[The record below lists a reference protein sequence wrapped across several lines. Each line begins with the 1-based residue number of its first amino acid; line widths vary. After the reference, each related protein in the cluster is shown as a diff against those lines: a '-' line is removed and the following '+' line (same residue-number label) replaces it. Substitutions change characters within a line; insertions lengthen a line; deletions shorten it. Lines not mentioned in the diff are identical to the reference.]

1 MAAAGGHEDK
11 KYEFRVRPSGMS
23 IEFKTPEGTTAGI
36 TIITTFTRVEEDAYK
51 ITFHELLHV
60 RGEPVRHDL
69 LYRHT
74 HQANPGYS
82 GRIYSEQCIIVREDL
97 HIVEKTAREI
107 WTYLSRDT
115 PFMNGGDSPVAELTT
130 RSRMNII
137 AAAQYLEKIA
147 ESLHGVRKRQAAAA
161 AKASSK
167 SKGSKALASRAK
179 SPGESGPSPSGS
191 PKGMGGG
198 SRKYKNSKRVLRR
211 KSRATRRG

>member
-1 MAAAGGHEDK
+1 MAAAGGHDK
-11 KYEFRVRPSGMS
+11 KYEFRVRPGGMS
-23 IEFKTPEGTTAGI
+23 LHFQTPEGTPAGT

-69 LYRHT
+69 LYRQT
-74 HQANPGYS
+74 DRSIPGYFGS
-82 GRIYSEQCIIVREDL
+82 IYSEQCIIVREDL
-97 HIVEKTAREI
+97 HVVEETAREI
-107 WTYLSRDT
+107 WTYLSRET

-147 ESLHGVRKRQAAAA
+147 ESLHGRRKREA
-161 AKASSK
+161 AKASKSK
-167 SKGSKALASRAK
+167 SKGSKAASRAK
-179 SPGESGPSPSGS
+179 SPGEPGHSPSGS

-211 KSRATRRG
+211 KSCATRRR